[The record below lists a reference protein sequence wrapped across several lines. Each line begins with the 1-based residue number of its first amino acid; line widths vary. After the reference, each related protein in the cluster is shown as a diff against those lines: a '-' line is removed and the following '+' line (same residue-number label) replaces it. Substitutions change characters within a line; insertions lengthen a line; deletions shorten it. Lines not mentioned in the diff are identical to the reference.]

1 MDDVFKSNDMSIYFD
16 ITSSDNAYGF
26 LLDVLGLQPD
36 DLIMEY
42 LVECGKNIDLF
53 VERNGYRLDELNL
66 QDVRYV
72 AFHVTGSLDDCQ
84 EIKENGIRDLQY
96 VLSHNTMLSRML
108 KRGDIAFDI
117 ENRTMH
123 VSGRTFDIDYE
134 HYKGLSFLTPEE
146 EYLDSIAHRIYYDF
160 CVDGFWANDDIE
172 GYGTDI
178 HERPEFISK
187 LIKMSPKAKRL
198 DAFWRS
204 KSKPYKIFF
213 YATVDQ
219 IHKFT
224 FGLEKN
230 YDPYTE
236 SEQEVIKN
244 WMLCMALD
252 QAFDPGGEHY
262 IYIRDYEYIPPEQ
275 IIRCEIM

>member
-1 MDDVFKSNDMSIYFD
+1 MSIYFN
-16 ITSSDNAYGF
+16 ITSPDNAYAF
-26 LLDVLGLQPD
+26 LLEALGMQPE

-42 LVECGKNIDLF
+42 SVECDKDVDLF
-53 VERNGYRLDELNL
+53 WGRNGHRLDKLDI
-66 QDVRYV
+66 QDVHFV
-72 AFHVTGSLDDCQ
+72 AFHVTGSLDNCQ
-84 EIKENGIRDLQY
+84 EIKESGIRDLQY
-96 VLSHNTMLSRML
+96 VLSHNTMLARML
-108 KRGDIAFDI
+108 DRGDITFDI
-117 ENRTMH
+117 ANRIMY
-123 VSGRTFDIDYE
+123 VSGKGFDIDYE
-134 HYKGLSFLTPEE
+134 HYRGRSFLTPEE
-146 EYLDSIAHRIYYDF
+146 ECLDSIAHRIYYDF

-187 LIKMSPKAKRL
+187 LVKMSPKAKLL
-198 DAFWRS
+198 DTFWRS

-213 YATVDQ
+213 YATIDQ

-236 SEQEVIKN
+236 EEQESIKK
-244 WMLCMALD
+244 WMLRMALD

-262 IYIRDYEYIPPEQ
+262 IYIRDCKYIPSEQ
-275 IIRCEIM
+275 IIRCERMS

>member
-1 MDDVFKSNDMSIYFD
+1 MSIIFD
-16 ITSSDNAYGF
+16 ITSSAAAYSF
-26 LLDVLGLQPD
+26 LLDTLGLQPGE
-36 DLIMEY
+36 LIMEY
-42 LVECGKNIDLF
+42 LVECGKDVDLF
-53 VERNGYRLDELNL
+53 WERNRHRLDKLNL
-66 QDVRYV
+66 KDVHFV

-84 EIKENGIRDLQY
+84 EIKKTGIRNLQY
-96 VLSHNTMLSRML
+96 VLSHNTMLSRLL
-108 KRGDIAFDI
+108 KRGDITFDI
-117 ENRTMH
+117 ENRIMC
-123 VSGRTFDIDYE
+123 VNGRTFDIDYE
-134 HYKGLSFLTPEE
+134 HYRGRCLFTPEE
-146 EYLDSIAHRIYYDF
+146 KHLDAIAHRIYYDF
-160 CVDGFWANDDIE
+160 CVDGFWVNDDIE

-204 KSKPYKIFF
+204 KSKPYKIIF
-213 YATVDQ
+213 YATLEQ

-236 SEQEVIKN
+236 NEQETIKK
-244 WMLCMALD
+244 WMLRMALD

-262 IYIRDYEYIPPEQ
+262 IYIRDNEYIPSEQ
-275 IIRCEIM
+275 IIRCEPL

>member
-1 MDDVFKSNDMSIYFD
+1 MSIIFD
-16 ITSSDNAYGF
+16 IMSSDSAYGF
-26 LLDVLGLQPD
+26 LLDTLGLQPGE
-36 DLIMEY
+36 LIMEY
-42 LVECGKNIDLF
+42 LVECDRDIDLF
-53 VERNGYRLDELNL
+53 LERNGHRLDKLDI
-66 QDVRYV
+66 QDVRFV

-84 EIKENGIRDLQY
+84 EIKESGIRNLQY
-96 VLSHNTMLSRML
+96 VLSHDTMLSSLLR
-108 KRGDIAFDI
+108 RGDITFDI
-117 ENRTMH
+117 ENRIMC
-123 VSGRTFDIDYE
+123 VNGRTFDIDYE
-134 HYKGLSFLTPEE
+134 HYKGRRFLTPEE
-146 EYLDSIAHRIYYDF
+146 KLLESIAHRIYYDF

-204 KSKPYKIFF
+204 KSKPYKIIF
-213 YATVDQ
+213 YATLEQ

-230 YDPYTE
+230 YEPYTE
-236 SEQEVIKN
+236 NEQETIKN
-244 WMLCMALD
+244 WMLRMALD

-262 IYIRDYEYIPPEQ
+262 IYIRDNEYIPSEQ
-275 IIRCEIM
+275 IIRCDAL